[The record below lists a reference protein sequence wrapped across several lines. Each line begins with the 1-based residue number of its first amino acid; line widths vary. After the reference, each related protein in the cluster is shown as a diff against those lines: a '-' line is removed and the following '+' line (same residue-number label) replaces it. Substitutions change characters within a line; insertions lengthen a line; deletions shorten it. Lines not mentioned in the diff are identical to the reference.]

1 MFLIALFNLMFDSYV
16 LLLMSAHRL
25 THKFDQSL
33 ARKIYSLKA
42 HRPPV
47 SLEVW
52 RANFSRSQ
60 KLFAFS
66 VYTHSHTWS
75 LPNGVDSLTREL
87 TATSNNRNF
96 LEEKSN
102 YISTSR
108 HLLSLLLQKVDR
120 SVPVLFWTIDNYYR
134 LVYIWVSNKFANSD
148 PKQRSFLLFAYP
160 RQKEVI
166 EADWSE
172 GNLSL
177 IFWHEKLKN

>member
-1 MFLIALFNLMFDSYV
+1 MSLSDNSSYCVSFCLATRVFWLDIMAWSIVLLMFLIALFNLMFDSYV

-60 KLFAFS
+60 KLFTFS

-75 LPNGVDSLTREL
+75 LPNGVDLLTREL

-96 LEEKSN
+96 LVEKSN
-102 YISTSR
+102 YILTSR
-108 HLLSLLLQKVDR
+108 HLLRKVDGR
-120 SVPVLFWTIDNYYR
+120 VSILFRKIDRNWSVVEISICLH
-134 LVYIWVSNKFANSD
+134 L
-148 PKQRSFLLFAYP
+148 
-160 RQKEVI
+160 
-166 EADWSE
+166 SE
-172 GNLSL
+172 WQIC
-177 IFWHEKLKN
+177 IF